1 MTEVDQFSVPTERAS
16 APMDW
21 LLECSACERSSDP
34 QGLPTVCPDCGQ
46 PWLVCYPARRHPPE
60 GRSLLGRRST
70 GEADT
75 LSQGMWRYR
84 RFLPLLPGEAPVSL
98 GEGGTPLLEL
108 DRSARDLGLGKVWLK
123 DESTNPSGSFKA
135 RGLAMAMTRA
145 VAGGAESFVIPTA
158 GNAGVALAVYAA
170 KVGRPATVFAPTA
183 TPGTILAQIRAFGA
197 ELKLIDGHI
206 GDCGRAARELSVRT
220 GAFDLSTLREP
231 YRIEGKKTLGLELA
245 EQFGWTLPDAIIYPA
260 GGGTG
265 LIGMWRA
272 FRELQTAGWLH
283 GQFPRLFAVQSSG
296 CAPVVRAVEAGADRC
311 EPWADPRTVA
321 SGLLVPNPL
330 GGALMLR
337 AIRETSGGAVA
348 VSDSDL
354 EHEASTTSRREGVDL
369 SPEGGATFAAARQL
383 RSSGHLSSEHR
394 VILFNTGAGW
404 LYRGGQ

>member
-1 MTEVDQFSVPTERAS
+1 MTKVDQISEPTERAS
-16 APMDW
+16 ARLDW

-46 PWLVCYPARRHPPE
+46 PWLVHYPVRRHPLE
-60 GRSLLGRRST
+60 ARSLLGRRST

-75 LSQGMWRYR
+75 PSQGMWRYR
-84 RFLPLLPGEAPVSL
+84 RFLPLSPGEAPVSL

-108 DRSARDLGLGKVWLK
+108 DRSARNLDLGQVWLK
-123 DESTNPSGSFKA
+123 DESTNPTGSFKA
-135 RGLAMAMTRA
+135 RGLAMAVTRSA
-145 VAGGAESFVIPTA
+145 AAGAESFVIPTA
-158 GNAGVALAVYAA
+158 GNAGVALAAYAA
-170 KVGRPATVFAPTA
+170 RAGRHATVFAPST
-183 TPGTILAQIRAFGA
+183 TPGPILAQIRAFGA

-206 GDCGRAARELSVRT
+206 GDCGRAARELSART

-245 EQFGWTLPDAIIYPA
+245 EQLGWTLPDAIIYPA

-272 FRELQTAGWLH
+272 FRELQTAGWVEDRL
-283 GQFPRLFAVQSSG
+283 PRLFAVQSSG
-296 CAPVVRAVEAGADRC
+296 CAPVVLAVEAGADRC
-311 EPWADPRTVA
+311 EPWADSWTVA
-321 SGLLVPNPL
+321 SGLRVPNPL

-354 EHEASTTSRREGVDL
+354 EQEAGTVSRREGVDL

-383 RSSGHLSSEHR
+383 RSRGHLTSEDR